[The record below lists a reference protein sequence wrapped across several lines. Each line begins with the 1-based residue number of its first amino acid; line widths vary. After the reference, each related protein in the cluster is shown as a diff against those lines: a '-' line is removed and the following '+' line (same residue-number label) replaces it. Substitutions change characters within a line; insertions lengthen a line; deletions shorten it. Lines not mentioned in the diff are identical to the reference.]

1 MKRKARQ
8 HRSKK
13 KASCSCRDGKRSVP
27 IGGRPAHYYLF
38 QPTAI
43 PNRSYG
49 SRYLWG
55 RTRKL
60 RPFGLKAKG
69 EEYNLSRHNNLR
81 ERERR
86 KKLWREGVRERVYIY
101 RIGGLGT
108 KDRIPTWI
116 CGRQHLMEEG
126 GKGAAA
132 AGLRNREADSCE
144 GVRRHKEKAERRER
158 RASGF
163 FRVCVC
169 PRPRE
174 GKKNEGRAVDA
185 AAPADIARQVGI
197 SLFFHINSDKKLFTR
212 R

>member
-1 MKRKARQ
+1 M
-8 HRSKK
+8 
-13 KASCSCRDGKRSVP
+13 
-27 IGGRPAHYYLF
+27 
-38 QPTAI
+38 
-43 PNRSYG
+43 
-49 SRYLWG
+49 
-55 RTRKL
+55 
-60 RPFGLKAKG
+60 
-69 EEYNLSRHNNLR
+69 
-81 ERERR
+81 
-86 KKLWREGVRERVYIY
+86 
-101 RIGGLGT
+101 
-108 KDRIPTWI
+108 
-116 CGRQHLMEEG
+116 EG
-126 GKGAAA
+126 GKGTAE